1 MVIAGLVVFGIIGT
15 VYVLGV
21 FILSALNFSNI
32 MRREFLKDSALFFVF
47 SLIAMIFVI
56 LVGYDSMFF
65 LPLVTTEFLLMITL
79 FYSYL
84 KSNVYFLSAMLLS
97 TAPASN
103 FAIKLIPYFE
113 DIVVILSIYFS
124 LYITGSILQAKSQES
139 KGSTVVMGSFI
150 LMDISLVLEAFY
162 ILKFNNSF
170 MEIGAAL
177 FVLSIILFLL
187 PFLIGGLS
195 RNA

>member
-1 MVIAGLVVFGIIGT
+1 MITELVVLGIIGT
-15 VYVLGV
+15 LYVLGV
-21 FILSALNFSNI
+21 FVLSIMNFSNI
-32 MRREFLKDSALFFVF
+32 MRRQFLKASALFFVF
-47 SLIAMIFVI
+47 GLISMIFVV
-56 LVGYDSMFF
+56 LLGYDNVFF

-84 KSNVYFLSAMLLS
+84 KSNVYFLSALILS
-97 TAPASN
+97 VNSWSN
-103 FAIKLIPYFE
+103 IGTRLIPYFE

-139 KGSTVVMGSFI
+139 KGSMIVMGSFI

-162 ILKFNNSF
+162 ILKFNSSF
-170 MEIGAAL
+170 MEIGVSL
-177 FVLSIILFLL
+177 FVLSILLFLL

-195 RNA
+195 KNA

>member
-1 MVIAGLVVFGIIGT
+1 VIAELVVLGIIGT

-21 FILSALNFSNI
+21 FALSILTFSNI
-32 MRREFLKDSALFFVF
+32 MRRQFLKASALFFVF
-47 SLIAMIFVI
+47 SLISMIFVV
-56 LVGYDSMFF
+56 LLGYDNLFF

-84 KSNVYFLSAMLLS
+84 KSNVYFLSVLFLS
-97 TAPASN
+97 STPLSGIAAR
-103 FAIKLIPYFE
+103 LVPYFE
-113 DIVVILSIYFS
+113 DIVVILAIYFS

-162 ILKFNNSF
+162 ILKFNSSF
-170 MEIGAAL
+170 MEIGVSL

-195 RNA
+195 KNA